1 MNNMRANRLSVEAR
15 ARRAAAGITTLVRTM
30 DTLRSKRGCPWDREQ
45 THASLR
51 PHLIEESYEA
61 VEAIDRRDFSA
72 LAGEL
77 GDVLFQCVFHAQI
90 AAEDGR
96 FDLADSIDAITTKLI
111 RRHPHV
117 FTADGRP
124 LPAGRGRGT
133 NIRTS
138 QAVKEQWE
146 QIKARE
152 QGNAGQKRRILSGVP
167 ASLPSLLRAYEIG
180 RRVAAVGFDWQRPS
194 DVVDKIDEEV
204 RELRA
209 ALGESPARA
218 AEDLGDLLFAIANLA
233 RKIGLE
239 PESAL
244 REANAK
250 FTRRFDA
257 VEEDFERRG
266 RSVHGAT
273 LDEMEDV
280 WQRNKVSRASSS
292 HPTSGRAASGRAR
305 RGRRS
310 R

>member
-1 MNNMRANRLSVEAR
+1 MSTKKRRLTVDVRAKRAGARLAK
-15 ARRAAAGITTLVRTM
+15 LVRTIN
-30 DTLRSKRGCPWDREQ
+30 TLRSKQGCPWDREQ

-61 VEAIDRRDFSA
+61 VEAIDRGDDEA
-72 LAGEL
+72 LASEM

-96 FDLADSIDAITTKLI
+96 FDLADSIEAITAKLI

-117 FTADGRP
+117 FTPAGRP
-124 LPAGRGRGT
+124 LSAGRRRGNT
-133 NIRTS
+133 IRTS

-152 QGNAGQKRRILSGVP
+152 QGNAGQKRRILAGVP

-180 RRVAAVGFDWQRPS
+180 RRVAAVGFEWQHPS
-194 DVVDKIDEEV
+194 DVVNKIEEEV
-204 RELRA
+204 RELRE
-209 ALGESPARA
+209 ALDESPARA
-218 AEDLGDLLFAIANLA
+218 AEELGDLLFAVANLA

-250 FTRRFDA
+250 FTRRFEA
-257 VEEDFERRG
+257 VEEHFEQRG
-266 RSVHGAT
+266 RSVHDAT
-273 LDEMEDV
+273 LEEMEGV
-280 WQRNKVSRASSS
+280 WQKNKLRQKALR
-292 HPTSGRAASGRAR
+292 PRSGQAR
-305 RGRRS
+305 SKRS
-310 R
+310 